1 MLMLLMLV
9 ACTEETAEVDNL
21 TRGEQYVQ
29 VRMQVPGMTAAATRA
44 ADGVIESVTALAF
57 DTNGNLLEVVSA
69 TNITTERFNL
79 TVPNGTKNI
88 HFLANYNGDLS
99 AVQEEIDLTT
109 LTTNDYKNLV
119 YWGMTT
125 YEGTTNTLSTTL
137 YRNMAKITLAPD
149 EEFPFEGELTIA
161 GLTNPNNWGYLVP
174 WKDGVYTDGRV
185 PNEPDPLTLT
195 PIGNDGAGYGTSL
208 YVLEHDNPNTND
220 GLYVIC
226 RIGDAF
232 YKVALTSNGI
242 DPYKIK
248 RNHEYIIYVSDVD
261 DYQADEYRTAIGD
274 NIKDDYD
281 IAAGKKPINL
291 KVKEVESVTFNASA
305 QSIDVDGNLTVTM
318 TVPEDGTVTA
328 LTISAPGFTIK
339 QGETILG
346 NDGSYTGSDLT
357 ITGNNTTYTF
367 VPNTFGQ
374 GKEITF
380 TASGTNLQETEQTIS
395 VDVNAAISASPTV
408 NNPTL
413 YYDQDN
419 QTVTVNVTMPKGLS
433 AISIGGAENF
443 TVSQDGNAVPIDND
457 VYTYTRNDA
466 TATQIVQFVFT
477 LDKSKYT
484 SQKGDTSATFTFTDA
499 STAVDKATSAS
510 PVYVS
515 LKPTPEVTFLQ
526 SAETIYLNGNPN
538 YLNVTMTVP
547 NGGTLNT
554 LKIDAEGFTINNTYP
569 DSYTD
574 EETRTGYITVQ
585 YTFTPTTTEA
595 TTITFTPTGT
605 NIKLTPTIISV
616 TVKESSM
623 SVTPDAATINMD
635 ANPAVTS
642 TTLTLTKPANMQN
655 VKVSITDGNGVS
667 ANSLFNIRID
677 NNYDLGQNNDIFND
691 INSSNTSVQVAL
703 SVKDNTIPSG
713 SYTVRFADSNNQSTY
728 VDATITVQNTPSLQF
743 EYTNNAT
750 LYMDSNPQL
759 PVTITVPDGSTLT
772 QLNITATGFTI
783 KQGGTTLSETGSY
796 TYSYTYTDG
805 TSTTFTFVPT
815 NIDATTIT
823 FTGTGTN
830 LKDVDETI
838 IVTVK
843 ATKPQ
848 ETVIWTP
855 EEGSTGIEFGGWK
868 REILLTGIYTGGG
881 SGLVEDYRDSFVDGA
896 TINIYFGPENEKTP
910 SISLGTNSG
919 LVFETTIDAND
930 NILSYKFEASDFS
943 EDNADKNIYGH
954 GLHIIGV
961 NVIVTKITII
971 PAP

>member
-57 DTNGNLLEVVSA
+57 DTNGSLLKVVSA

-99 AVQEEIDLTT
+99 AVQEESDLTT
-109 LTTNDYKNLV
+109 LTTNDYENLV

-291 KVKEVESVTFNASA
+291 KVKEVESVTFNESA

-318 TVPEDGTVTA
+318 TVPEEGTVTA

-339 QGETILG
+339 QGETTLG
-346 NDGSYTGSDLT
+346 ADGSY
-357 ITGNNTTYTF
+357 IGNGLNIVGNSNVTYTF
-367 VPNTFGQ
+367 VPNTFGK

-380 TASGTNLQETEQTIS
+380 TASGTNLQETTKNIY
-395 VDVNAAISASPTV
+395 VDVNAAISASSTV
-408 NNPTL
+408 YNPTL
-413 YYDQDN
+413 YYDQDG

-433 AISIGGAENF
+433 AINIGGAENF
-443 TVSQDGNAVPIDND
+443 TVSQDGNAMTIDNGL
-457 VYTYTRNDA
+457 YTYTRNDA
-466 TATQIVQFVFT
+466 TATPQEVQFVFT

-484 SQKGDTSATFTFTDA
+484 SQQGNTSATFTFTDA
-499 STAVDKATSAS
+499 STENAADKATSAS
-510 PVYVS
+510 VNNIS
-515 LKPTPEVTFLQ
+515 LIPTPEVTFSQ
-526 SAETIYLNGNPN
+526 SAETIYRDGEPLT
-538 YLNVTMTVP
+538 VTMKVP
-547 NGGTLNT
+547 
-554 LKIDAEGFTINNTYP
+554 E
-569 DSYTD
+569 
-574 EETRTGYITVQ
+574 
-585 YTFTPTTTEA
+585 
-595 TTITFTPTGT
+595 
-605 NIKLTPTIISV
+605 
-616 TVKESSM
+616 
-623 SVTPDAATINMD
+623 
-635 ANPAVTS
+635 
-642 TTLTLTKPANMQN
+642 
-655 VKVSITDGNGVS
+655 
-667 ANSLFNIRID
+667 
-677 NNYDLGQNNDIFND
+677 
-691 INSSNTSVQVAL
+691 
-703 SVKDNTIPSG
+703 
-713 SYTVRFADSNNQSTY
+713 
-728 VDATITVQNTPSLQF
+728 
-743 EYTNNAT
+743 
-750 LYMDSNPQL
+750 
-759 PVTITVPDGSTLT
+759 GSTLT
-772 QLNITATGFTI
+772 NFAISAKGFTFDSPSGTYE
-783 KQGGTTLSETGSY
+783 GGTII
-796 TYSYTYTDG
+796 
-805 TSTTFTFVPT
+805 TFTFTP
-815 NIDATTIT
+815 NATGANQTIT

-830 LKDVDETI
+830 LKDVNTTI
-838 IVTVK
+838 TVDVEE
-843 ATKPQ
+843 TKPAVT
-848 ETVIWTP
+848 ETVILDDDDDD
-855 EEGSTGIEFGGWK
+855 IEFST
-868 REILLTGIYTGGG
+868 ITDTNCMLLK
-881 SGLVEDYRDSFVDGA
+881 SNNNEDGDAIAED
-896 TINIYFGPENEKTP
+896 
-910 SISLGTNSG
+910 
-919 LVFETTIDAND
+919 FE
-930 NILSYKFEASDFS
+930 SDFKAGVTIHV
-943 EDNADKNIYGH
+943 EFNNIIIEH
-954 GLHIIGV
+954 GRKPVLTLKTMWSKEFKKYTYKEGDDMSSTFEYTFTSDDIQAIDSQGLQFV
-961 NVIVTKITII
+961 GNNITITKIVLSQ
-971 PAP
+971 PNNN